1 MAQLNDLD
9 DVTISNPKVG
19 DVVKYTATGWQN
31 GADATGTPVGGNPCG
46 DLTDYTKR
54 NRKETIIEPWVWDL
68 KRDTTGPLTDDVI
81 TVKDEQGNIGYF
93 GPRRTRNANDQ
104 GFVKMQ
110 ILDDGQGLIQSQN
123 TLSFVDSQV
132 PNGVTLAE
140 LIAGTGAGGV
150 AGQRQEAIAGK
161 FQFNN
166 DTAPLEQSFKKWD
179 ETPNLDSEKR
189 LIDWKVSDPLALTLP
204 DWATGA
210 VIVHVQNQKWN
221 FSDDITENPVYGIEG
236 QKGVFRQYTTH
247 KIGIDGAGV
256 FTVGIGGDPG
266 RDLMVSTITSNIAVG
281 VGESTIK
288 PGNRM
293 EVTEHTNYQIIRLT
307 GSNKT
312 ITLTHSIDVLRGGW
326 NKLTCGTGKVFL
338 IPIVWD
344 QNNIYSLPNNN
355 GFSGRAVSD
364 QEYLDLLDTYF
375 PPMTSEELLL
385 EDTQTLKSG
394 IVYALNIC
402 NDALAQT
409 PGDATI
415 EGIRSNLYAL
425 KDETTLAFAEARF
438 KVLIGELRAALAWK
452 FDWEPAGYSLV

>member
-1 MAQLNDLD
+1 MAKFEDLD

-31 GADATGTPVGGNPCG
+31 GADATGTPPGGNPCG
-46 DLTDYTKR
+46 DLNDYTKR
-54 NRKETIIEPWVWDL
+54 NRRETITEPWVWDL
-68 KRDTTGPLTDDVI
+68 KRDTTLPYADDAI
-81 TVKDEQGNIGYF
+81 TVKDDDGNFAYYGS
-93 GPRRTRNANDQ
+93 RRARVANGL
-104 GFVKMQ
+104 GFTTMRTK
-110 ILDDGQGLIQSQN
+110 DDGQSELQAQN
-123 TLSFVDSQV
+123 TLSFIDSQV

-140 LIAGTGAGGV
+140 LIAGTGAGGG

-210 VIVHVQNQKWN
+210 VIVHVQNQKWD

-236 QKGVFRQYTTH
+236 QLGVFRQYTTH

-266 RDLMVSTITSNIAVG
+266 RNLMVSTITSNIAIG

-344 QNNIYSLPNNN
+344 QNNIYLLPDNNE
-355 GFSGRAVSD
+355 FSGRAASD

-385 EDTQTLKSG
+385 EDTQVLRSG

-438 KVLIGELRAALAWK
+438 KVLIGELRTALAWK
-452 FDWEPAGYSLV
+452 FTWEPAGYSLV